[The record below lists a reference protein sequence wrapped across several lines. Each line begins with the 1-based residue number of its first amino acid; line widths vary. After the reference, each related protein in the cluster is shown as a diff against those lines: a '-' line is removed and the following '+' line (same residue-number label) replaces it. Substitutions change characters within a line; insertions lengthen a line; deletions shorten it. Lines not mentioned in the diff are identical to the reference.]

1 MPGRVVVPVSGL
13 EGGWDGQ
20 YSGRPAT
27 GLIRPVDASIREEG
41 ERRDGA
47 ESASSGAVSPPRR
60 ITRKVCGEGLR
71 IESCGGTAGGKRG
84 LLAAEAER

>member
-1 MPGRVVVPVSGL
+1 MLGRVMMPVSGL
-13 EGGWDGQ
+13 EGGWAGQ

-41 ERRDGA
+41 ERREGA
-47 ESASSGAVSPPRR
+47 EFGNSRADSSPRR
-60 ITRKVCGEGLR
+60 ITYKACRGGLR